1 MNDFFKA
8 IKRSNQKFSC
18 YKSGDKKEKLDLVV
32 EIHHEINEPATE
44 NDISFLKKI
53 ISDNNDRIVNFYK
66 EANGLKLYCNGDT
79 SGIEIYPIDQLRE
92 LNEEWKESF
101 SDFEE
106 DELYDFQK
114 NGVAFGTISQSGNYF
129 VLLDGKVYYSD
140 HDGGDDTIL
149 GEDFNEFLDKT
160 VAEPADFLY
169 EMGCYTRYSDGK
181 TAGQWIPKEFSAD
194 EV

>member
-1 MNDFFKA
+1 
-8 IKRSNQKFSC
+8 
-18 YKSGDKKEKLDLVV
+18 
-32 EIHHEINEPATE
+32 
-44 NDISFLKKI
+44 FLKKL
-53 ISDNNDRIVNFYK
+53 ISDNNDQIVNFYK
-66 EANGLKLYCNGDT
+66 TANGLKLYCNGDT
-79 SGIEIYPIDQLRE
+79 SGIEIYPIDQLSE

-114 NGVAFGTISQSGNYF
+114 NGVAFGAISQSGNYF

-160 VAEPADFLY
+160 VTEPADFLY

>member
-18 YKSGDKKEKLDLVV
+18 YKSGDEKEKLDLVV
-32 EIHHEINEPATE
+32 EIHHEINKPASE
-44 NDISFLKKI
+44 KDISFLKKL
-53 ISDNNDRIVNFYK
+53 ISDNNDQIVNFYK
-66 EANGLKLYCNGDT
+66 TANGLKLYCNGDT
-79 SGIEIYPIDQLRE
+79 SGVEIYPIDQLSE

-114 NGVAFGTISQSGNYF
+114 NGVAFGAISQSGNYY

-160 VAEPADFLY
+160 VTEPADFLY